1 MSKRPD
7 FSWMPWPGPRAKV
20 AHSARKEAV
29 KLLGLWIL
37 SSCDSYLDLFVED
50 KEAVSNLTGD
60 K

>member
-1 MSKRPD
+1 M
-7 FSWMPWPGPRAKV
+7 
-20 AHSARKEAV
+20 AHSARKEAE
-29 KLLGLWIL
+29 LGLWIL